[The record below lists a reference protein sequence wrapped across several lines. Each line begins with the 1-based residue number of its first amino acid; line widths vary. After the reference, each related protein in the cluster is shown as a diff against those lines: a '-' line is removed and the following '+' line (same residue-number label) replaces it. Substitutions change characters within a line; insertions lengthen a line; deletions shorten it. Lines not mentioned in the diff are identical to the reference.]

1 MLARLRALFAR
12 PSALARAEAEAVA
25 RLDCQRV
32 HAARSLKAKATI
44 NGLKAAVDE
53 ATRARFEERVQTVLK
68 MRGSA

>member
-44 NGLKAAVDE
+44 NGLLASVDAETRERYE
-53 ATRARFEERVQTVLK
+53 ARLAEILSLG
-68 MRGSA
+68 GSA